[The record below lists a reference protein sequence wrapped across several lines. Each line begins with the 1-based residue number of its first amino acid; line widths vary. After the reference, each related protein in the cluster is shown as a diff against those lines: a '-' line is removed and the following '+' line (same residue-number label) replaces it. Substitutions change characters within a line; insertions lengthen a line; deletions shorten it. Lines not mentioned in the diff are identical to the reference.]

1 MNRRTGTRWRF
12 GRVVRLAD
20 GRALD
25 YPPVINNTVTVLS
38 DRYLSSDERI
48 RIADLRAAGTTI
60 AEIAADLRR
69 SPSTVSRELRRN
81 VGLNGRYRP
90 HHADRVAAARR
101 RRAGRRRL
109 ARDAQLR
116 AVVQQLI
123 GQKWSPEQ
131 VSRELRRRYPEQPVR
146 WLTPKSIYQ
155 AVYHAVLTRDRA
167 ALRTGRTRR
176 RPHRRPDQWRPTGP
190 RKSIRERPP
199 AAAARSEAG
208 RWQGDL
214 IMGTHNRSAI
224 ATLVDRWSRYTLLL
238 HLAGKSADAVAAALI
253 GAFAVLPADL
263 RRSLTWDQGTEL
275 AAHDGW

>member
-1 MNRRTGTRWRF
+1 MVGRGVPGSAPLTQQRREFERLIAAGVGNAEACRRVGVNRRTGTRWRF

-48 RIADLRAAGTTI
+48 RIADLRAAGRTI
-60 AEIAADLRR
+60 AEISADLRR

-81 VGLNGRYRP
+81 VGLDGRYRP

-101 RRAGRRRL
+101 RRPGRRRL
-109 ARDAQLR
+109 ERDAQLR

-146 WLTPKSIYQ
+146 WLTPESIYQ

-176 RPHRRPDQWRPTGP
+176 RPHRRPDQRRPTGP

-208 RWQGDL
+208 HWESQCCLSSGC
-214 IMGTHNRSAI
+214 G
-224 ATLVDRWSRYTLLL
+224 
-238 HLAGKSADAVAAALI
+238 
-253 GAFAVLPADL
+253 
-263 RRSLTWDQGTEL
+263 
-275 AAHDGW
+275 